1 MSLRNSE
8 KEIAVVRTVIVLAMV
23 VLAAVLRIVPHPWNL
38 TPIGAMALF
47 SGAMVKDRRL
57 AVLFPLLALFVGD
70 LFIGFNKLIPIV
82 YASFLLNVLIG
93 RFLADNRT
101 VARLGG
107 ATFLAALQFFLITN
121 FAVWALL
128 GSYPLTP
135 AGLVACYVTGLPLFG
150 NTLAGDALYVILLF
164 GGLALAERTFP
175 ALRRHTAEPAR

>member
-1 MSLRNSE
+1 MNLENSE
-8 KEIAVVRTVIVLAMV
+8 KEVTVVRTIIVLAMV
-23 VLAAVLRIVPHPWNL
+23 LLAAILRIVAHPWNF

-57 AVLFPLLALFVGD
+57 AVLFPLLALLVGD
-70 LFIGFNKLIPIV
+70 LFIGFNILTPVV

-128 GSYPLTP
+128 GSFSHTL
-135 AGLVACYVTGLPLFG
+135 AGLMACYTLGLPLFG

-164 GGLALAERTFP
+164 GGFALAERTFP
-175 ALRRHTAEPAR
+175 VLRRQTAEPAR